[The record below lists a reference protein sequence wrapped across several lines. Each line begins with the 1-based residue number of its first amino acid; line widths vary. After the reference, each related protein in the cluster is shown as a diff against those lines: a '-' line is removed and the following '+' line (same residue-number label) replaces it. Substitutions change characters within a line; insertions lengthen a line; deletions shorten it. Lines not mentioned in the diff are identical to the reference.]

1 MGVLNHW
8 YYFLHIT
15 KVLVVDENTE
25 EEVTVSINNVEFV
38 AFIAY
43 APYVIEIGK
52 EYLTKISLFV
62 DDIRLFENSSE
73 NRQLIREGDSFN
85 YFVRG
90 YLNKNGQL
98 DVGFMIE
105 DDLFQDSQYLYGKFV
120 CLKLIE

>member
-1 MGVLNHW
+1 M
-8 YYFLHIT
+8 
-15 KVLVVDENTE
+15 
-25 EEVTVSINNVEFV
+25 
-38 AFIAY
+38 
-43 APYVIEIGK
+43 
-52 EYLTKISLFV
+52 

-120 CLKLIE
+120 CFKVDRISLEFL